1 MSCLVAMILCGTRYA
16 PADIIWALPILRR
29 ILNGLALRLRMRFAR
44 EASRIKK
51 AWQIYD
57 AASVRTGGQHG
68 IEDFEG
74 NDDLLLW

>member
-1 MSCLVAMILCGTRYA
+1 
-16 PADIIWALPILRR
+16 
-29 ILNGLALRLRMRFAR
+29 MRFAR

-51 AWQIYD
+51 VWQIYD
-57 AASVRTGGQHG
+57 AANVRTGGQHG

>member
-1 MSCLVAMILCGTRYA
+1 
-16 PADIIWALPILRR
+16 
-29 ILNGLALRLRMRFAR
+29 MRFAR
-44 EASRIKK
+44 EALRIKK
-51 AWQIYD
+51 VWQIYD